1 MFKYGDDLRQ
11 DNLVLQFFRL
21 MDRLWMQ
28 NDLNLEMIAYNVIE
42 TGNMIGYIQFVDKS
56 IEIAKIHKRFGLLK
70 GPFLESS
77 IVQYV

>member
-1 MFKYGDDLRQ
+1 
-11 DNLVLQFFRL
+11 

-42 TGNMIGYIQFVDKS
+42 TGNMIGYIQFVEKAK
-56 IEIAKIHKRFGLLK
+56 EIAQIHKRFGLVK

-77 IVQYV
+77 ILQYV